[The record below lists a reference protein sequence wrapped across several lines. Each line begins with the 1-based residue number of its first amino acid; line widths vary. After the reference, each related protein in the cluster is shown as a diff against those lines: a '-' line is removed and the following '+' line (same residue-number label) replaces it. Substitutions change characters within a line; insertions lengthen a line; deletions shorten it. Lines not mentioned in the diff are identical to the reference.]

1 MQIMY
6 IIIYTIYILKILL
19 PDFLYLYLKKRFGA
33 KKIIAEWGYNIHDAC
48 RIYGEQNV
56 ICFAFLKILK
66 G

>member
-1 MQIMY
+1 MY